1 MQRPISRRGFI
12 YSSTGS
18 LAVASL
24 AGVALAQEQYPATQP
39 QKAARKDK
47 GPPIAPE
54 LVREFVGAGH
64 AKLDRCKEM
73 LEQYPTIVNA
83 CWDWGGGDYETA
95 LGGASHMGRPD
106 IANFLI
112 EKGARMDVFAAAML
126 GKLEVVKA
134 ACAAFPNTRDV
145 PGPHGITLLEHARK
159 GGEPARAVL
168 EYLESLG

>member
-1 MQRPISRRGFI
+1 MTDPISRRGFI

-24 AGVALAQEQYPATQP
+24 AGVAFAQSPTTQP
-39 QKAARKDK
+39 QKSARKDK

-64 AKLDRCKEM
+64 AKLDRCREM

-95 LGGASHMGRPD
+95 LGGASHMGRAD

-126 GKLEVVKA
+126 GKLEIVKA
-134 ACAAFPNTRDV
+134 ACATFPNTREV
-145 PGPHGITLLEHARK
+145 AGPHGITLIEHARK

>member
-1 MQRPISRRGFI
+1 MNGSISRRSFVT
-12 YSSTGS
+12 SATGS
-18 LAVASL
+18 LAFASL
-24 AGVALAQEQYPATQP
+24 AGVALAQSPTTQP
-39 QKAARKDK
+39 QQAKKDK
-47 GPPIAPE
+47 GPPIAPQ

-64 AKLDRCKEM
+64 AKLDRCREM

-83 CWDWGGGDYETA
+83 CWDWGNGDYETA

-112 EKGARMDVFAAAML
+112 ERGARMDVFAAAML
-126 GKLEVVKA
+126 GKLDIVRA

-145 PGPHGITLLEHARK
+145 PGPHGITLIEHARK

-168 EYLESLG
+168 AFLESLG

>member
-1 MQRPISRRGFI
+1 MNRPISRRGFI
-12 YSSTGS
+12 ASSTGS
-18 LAVASL
+18 LAAASL
-24 AGVALAQEQYPATQP
+24 AGVALAQLPTTQP
-39 QKAARKDK
+39 QQSKKKDK

-64 AKLDRCKEM
+64 GKLERCREM
-73 LEQYPTIVNA
+73 LEQYPSIVNA
-83 CWDWGGGDYETA
+83 CWDWGGGDFETA
-95 LGGASHMGRPD
+95 LGGAAHMGRPD

-126 GKLEVVKA
+126 GKLDVVKA

-145 PGPHGITLLEHARK
+145 PGPHGITLIEHARK
-159 GGEPARAVL
+159 GGEPARTVL